1 LGKETLMKFHV
12 SSSELQKAL
21 IKVNGVVPTRSTL
34 PILEN
39 LLFDVVGNILKITAT
54 DLEIAM
60 SVDIQVSGMEN
71 GKIAIPAKRITDT
84 VRALPDIKVM
94 FSVDTESNKIKMVT
108 ENGEYALTGES
119 SDEFPTTPQFKTE
132 NEIEIDI
139 EALRRLINK
148 TSFAVSTDELRPAMM
163 GILFQV
169 KNAEL
174 CAVATDGHRLVRT
187 KNKALKTKFKKDIV
201 IPAKALNL
209 VAKFNEEGMIKI
221 YVNDSHVMFQF
232 QGTTLVS
239 RLIEENYPNY
249 ESVIPQD
256 NEKHLTVGTN
266 QLLSSVRRVSLYS
279 SSTTHQIRMSIKNNE
294 ISIAAEDI
302 DFGSE
307 AKETIPCNYSAEPM
321 EIGFNANYVSD
332 ILTHIESEEVVFHL
346 NSPTRAGI
354 ILPHKQKEGE
364 DVLMLV
370 MPVRLN
376 N

>member
-1 LGKETLMKFHV
+1 MKFHV

-21 IKVNGVVPTRSTL
+21 MKVNGVVPTRSTL

-39 LLFDVVGNILKITAT
+39 LLFNVSGNILTITAT

-60 SVDIQVSGMEN
+60 SIDVQVSGIED
-71 GKIAIPAKRITDT
+71 GKVAIPAKRIIDT
-84 VRALPDIKVM
+84 VRALPETKVM
-94 FSVDTESNKIKMVT
+94 FSADVENNKIKMVT

-119 SDEFPTTPQFKTE
+119 SDEFPATPQFKTE

-139 EALRRLINK
+139 DALRRLINK

-169 KNAEL
+169 NEKEL

-187 KNKALKTKFKKDIV
+187 KNKTLKTKFKKDID

-209 VAKFNEEGMIKI
+209 IAKFNEEGTIKM
-221 YVNDSHVMFQF
+221 YVSESHVMFQF
-232 QGTTLVS
+232 QGTMLVS

-256 NEKHLTVGTN
+256 NEKRLTVNTG
-266 QLLSSVRRVSLYS
+266 QLLASVRRVSLYS
-279 SSTTHQIRMSIKNNE
+279 STTTHQIRMSIKGE
-294 ISIAAEDI
+294 VLSIAAEDI

-307 AKETIPCNYSAEPM
+307 AKETIPCSYTSEPM
-321 EIGFNANYVSD
+321 EIGFNSNYVTD
-332 ILTHIESEEVVFHL
+332 ILTHIESEEVVFQF

-354 ILPHKQKEGE
+354 VLPKTQKEGE